1 MENDIV
7 IDRLSELEQMAHD
20 LGVLVNYSVLR
31 PDDPYDGLFMSWGDR
46 AVILINRHRSLT
58 EQIIALAEELGHY
71 HRSCGDSLS
80 MQTVAQIKSEIAGR
94 TWAYEKILPA
104 SRIQAEMNSG
114 ASSIADLAELV
125 DLPCEFVRD
134 AIEFYQRKDMLSSF
148 NEWHNVV

>member
-1 MENDIV
+1 M

-71 HRSCGDSLS
+71 HRSCGDSLNLE
-80 MQTVAQIKSEIAGR
+80 TVVQIKSENAGR
-94 TWAYEKILPA
+94 AWAYEKLLPCDKLRHA
-104 SRIQAEMNSG
+104 LCAKDQTL
-114 ASSIADLAELV
+114 ADIAELFSV
-125 DLPCEFVRD
+125 PEKFLEDALQYYQQKSKLPPADRLFAD
-134 AIEFYQRKDMLSSF
+134 
-148 NEWHNVV
+148 

>member
-1 MENDIV
+1 M

-71 HRSCGDSLS
+71 YRSYGDSLKIN
-80 MQTVAQIKSEIAGR
+80 TIAQIKSENAGR
-94 TWAYEKILPA
+94 AWAYEKLLPA
-104 SRIQAEMNSG
+104 SSLLEATAAGICSVE
-114 ASSIADLAELV
+114 DLAETF
-125 DLPCEFVRD
+125 DMPCDFIRN
-134 AIEFYQRKDMLSSF
+134 AIRFYQRKDMLSPQCG
-148 NEWHNVV
+148 WRDVV